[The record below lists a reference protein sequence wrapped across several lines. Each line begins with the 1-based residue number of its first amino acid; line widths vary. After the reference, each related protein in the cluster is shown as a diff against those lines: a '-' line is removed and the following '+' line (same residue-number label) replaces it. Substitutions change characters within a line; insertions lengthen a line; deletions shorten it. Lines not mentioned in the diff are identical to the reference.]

1 MKHLRLWVT
10 LGILGFLAAAGLVA
24 LPHALSGGDQWF
36 GGGSYLITLKDLE
49 GNFGSRQV
57 ITLHADQTMS
67 VVDSGQDGPT
77 YFYSSELGA
86 WKPAG
91 NGRIVARTIDFD
103 YPPNP
108 DVARLDYIMSFVPDR
123 SHVTG
128 TITISTFPLENGN
141 PLDGGGTVILNYTF
155 AGELIK
161 P

>member
-10 LGILGFLAAAGLVA
+10 LGIFGLLAAMGSVV
-24 LPHALSGGDQWF
+24 LPHAMGGGDQWF
-36 GGGSYLITLKDLE
+36 SGGSYLITLRDSE
-49 GNFGSRQV
+49 GNFAARQV

-67 VVDSGQDGPT
+67 VVDSGQDGPA
-77 YFYSSELGA
+77 YFYSSELGS
-86 WKPAG
+86 WKPDG
-91 NGRIVARTIDFD
+91 HRRIVAKTIDFD
-103 YPPNP
+103 FPPNP
-108 DVARLDYIMSFVPDR
+108 DVARLDYLISFVPDR
-123 SHVTG
+123 SHVAG

>member
-10 LGILGFLAAAGLVA
+10 LGILGLLAAVGSVA
-24 LPHALSGGDQWF
+24 LPHALGGSDQRF
-36 GGGSYLITLKDLE
+36 GGGSYIITLRDLE
-49 GNFGSRQV
+49 GNFAARQV

-108 DVARLDYIMSFVPDR
+108 DVARLDYTISFMPDR
-123 SHVTG
+123 SHLTG
-128 TITISTFPLENGN
+128 TIIISTFPLENGN
-141 PLDGGGTVILNYTF
+141 PLVGDGTVILNYTF